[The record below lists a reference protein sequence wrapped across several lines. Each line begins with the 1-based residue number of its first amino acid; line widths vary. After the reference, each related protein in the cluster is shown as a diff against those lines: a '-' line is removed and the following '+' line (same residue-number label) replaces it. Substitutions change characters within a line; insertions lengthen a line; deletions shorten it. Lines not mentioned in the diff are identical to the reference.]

1 MEASIEYATAA
12 AAVAPHAI
20 RALDSITIL
29 CDSDISRTTPA
40 RVMAAHVPLSFLL
53 LIAAYKTL
61 PVGLLLIALIPA
73 SSAVAITPPAS
84 RRVNEILQ
92 L

>member
-1 MEASIEYATAA
+1 MRSL
-12 AAVAPHAI
+12 APHAI
-20 RALDSITIL
+20 AAAVNGRPWHTSTRKDDPPR
-29 CDSDISRTTPA
+29 DSDISRTTPA

-61 PVGLLLIALIPA
+61 PVGLPLIALIPA
-73 SSAVAITPPAS
+73 SSAEAITPPAS

>member
-1 MEASIEYATAA
+1 
-12 AAVAPHAI
+12 
-20 RALDSITIL
+20 
-29 CDSDISRTTPA
+29 
-40 RVMAAHVPLSFLL
+40 MAAHVALSFLL

-61 PVGLLLIALIPA
+61 PVGLPLIALIPA